1 MASEI
6 EVRVEKFNNLK
17 EAGKNPFEITKFDQ
31 THHTDEAKVLYDELE
46 AQLLGDRPE
55 VDVEGLEEQEARA
68 KKKADY
74 EERRAIMDA
83 KPINVSVAGLRLP
96 SCL

>member
-31 THHTDEAKVLYDELE
+31 THHTDEAKALYDELE

-55 VDVEGLEEQEARA
+55 VDVEGLEEQEAGERIRSISA
-68 KKKADY
+68 SGLLQILETIQTPRCRRVYDY
-74 EERRAIMDA
+74 FE
-83 KPINVSVAGLRLP
+83 
-96 SCL
+96 